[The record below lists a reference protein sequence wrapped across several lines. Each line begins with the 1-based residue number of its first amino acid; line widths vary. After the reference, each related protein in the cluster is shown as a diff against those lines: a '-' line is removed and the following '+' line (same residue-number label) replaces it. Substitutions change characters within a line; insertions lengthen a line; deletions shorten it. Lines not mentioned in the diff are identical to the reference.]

1 MEPYTRADKL
11 KLAFGVIVFLAFS
24 VGLAGSIGWA
34 SVIVAKATLS
44 GARAMLGV

>member
-34 SVIVAKATLS
+34 SVLVAKATLS

>member
-1 MEPYTRADKL
+1 MEPYTRADKR

-24 VGLAGSIGWA
+24 IAIAGSIGWG
-34 SVIVAKATLS
+34 SVLVAKATLS